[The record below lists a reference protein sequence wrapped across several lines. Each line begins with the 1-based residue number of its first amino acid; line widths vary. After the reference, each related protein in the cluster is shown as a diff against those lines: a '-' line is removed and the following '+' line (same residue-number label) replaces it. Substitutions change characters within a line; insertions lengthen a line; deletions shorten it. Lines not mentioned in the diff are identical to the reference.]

1 MDLGRACS
9 KTNLILSGFFSF
21 FEESLSYP
29 PRGSFSMKR
38 YCCPR
43 LIPPLDSPLP
53 RRVASIGK
61 LGQCRNAEQVE
72 IIGFENA

>member
-1 MDLGRACS
+1 MSGGLKVNPIR
-9 KTNLILSGFFSF
+9 LILSGSFSS

-29 PRGSFSMKR
+29 LRGSFLMKR
-38 YCCPR
+38 YCYPV
-43 LIPPLDSPLP
+43 LIPLLDSPLP

-61 LGQCRNAEQVE
+61 LGHYRNMEKVE

>member
-1 MDLGRACS
+1 MVNPTR
-9 KTNLILSGFFSF
+9 LILSGTFSF

-29 PRGSFSMKR
+29 MRGSFSMKR
-38 YCCPR
+38 YCFPR
-43 LIPPLDSPLP
+43 LIPLLVDSPPP

-61 LGQCRNAEQVE
+61 LGQCQNAEKVE